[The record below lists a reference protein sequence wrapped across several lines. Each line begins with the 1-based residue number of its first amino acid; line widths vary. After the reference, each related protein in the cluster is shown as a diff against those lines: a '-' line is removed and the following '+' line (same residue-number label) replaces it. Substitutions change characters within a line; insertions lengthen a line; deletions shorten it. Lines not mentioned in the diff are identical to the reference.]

1 MKKRSRI
8 VSLGVL
14 ALTLT
19 MMSTCLM
26 GSTMARYVTE
36 VTGSATAVVAAWSF
50 KADSKDSV
58 GETFTEIYLGDTTH
72 REAYDL
78 KDIAEGVIAPG
89 TKGSFDIVIDG
100 AGSGVGIDYAVK
112 IAAGKDVILPDDLV
126 FSTEAIT
133 ADKPG
138 SKLDDF
144 SPSGTI
150 DYATGADSMKRLS
163 LSTGNGRL
171 VRTILLRKIKTTT
184 SPQITTGCSTSPS
197 PANRLRRK
205 QQQPLHNKITP
216 PPCAEAGLPGVQPPA
231 KGADHRAF
239 CHRLNPSVFH

>member
-36 VTGSATAVVAAWSF
+36 VTGSAKAVVAAWSF

-72 REAYDL
+72 REAYDP
-78 KDIAEGVIAPG
+78 KDIAGGVIAPG
-89 TKGSFDIVIDG
+89 TKGSFNIVIDG
-100 AGSGVGIDYAVK
+100 SGSEVGIDYAVK
-112 IAAGKDVILPDDLV
+112 IAAGTKVTLPDDLV

-144 SPSGTI
+144 TPSGTI
-150 DYATGADSMKRLS
+150 DYATGADSMKKTITVNWEWAFGEDDTVASNDNAYVDKDWTLDITI
-163 LSTGNGRL
+163 TGKQ
-171 VRTILLRKIKTTT
+171 TTPETTT
-184 SPQITTGCSTSPS
+184 
-197 PANRLRRK
+197 A
-205 QQQPLHNKITP
+205 TP
-216 PPCAEAGLPGVQPPA
+216 
-231 KGADHRAF
+231 
-239 CHRLNPSVFH
+239 

>member
-36 VTGSATAVVAAWSF
+36 VTGSATATVAAWSF

-58 GETFTEIYLGDTTH
+58 GETFTEINLGDTTH
-72 REAYDL
+72 RQAYDSG
-78 KDIAEGVIAPG
+78 DIADDVIAPG
-89 TKGSFDIVIDG
+89 TKGSFNIVIDG
-100 AGSGVGIDYAVK
+100 SGSEVGIDYAVK
-112 IAAGKDVILPDDLV
+112 IAAGTNVTLPDDLV

-150 DYATGADSMKRLS
+150 DYATGADSMKKTITVNWEWAFGEDDTVASNDNAYVDKDWTLDITI
-163 LSTGNGRL
+163 TGKQ
-171 VRTILLRKIKTTT
+171 TTPETTT
-184 SPQITTGCSTSPS
+184 
-197 PANRLRRK
+197 A
-205 QQQPLHNKITP
+205 TP
-216 PPCAEAGLPGVQPPA
+216 
-231 KGADHRAF
+231 
-239 CHRLNPSVFH
+239 

>member
-36 VTGSATAVVAAWSF
+36 VTGSATAAVAAWSF

-150 DYATGADSMKRLS
+150 DYATGADSMKKTITVNWEWAFGEDDTAEENKNDNKSADNDWL
-163 LSTGNGRL
+163 LNIAITGKQ
-171 VRTILLRKIKTTT
+171 TTPETTT
-184 SPQITTGCSTSPS
+184 
-197 PANRLRRK
+197 A
-205 QQQPLHNKITP
+205 TP
-216 PPCAEAGLPGVQPPA
+216 
-231 KGADHRAF
+231 
-239 CHRLNPSVFH
+239 